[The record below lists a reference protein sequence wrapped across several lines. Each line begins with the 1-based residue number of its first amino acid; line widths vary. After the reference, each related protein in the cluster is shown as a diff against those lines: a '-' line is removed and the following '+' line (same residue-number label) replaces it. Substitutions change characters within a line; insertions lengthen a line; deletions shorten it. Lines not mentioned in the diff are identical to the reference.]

1 MNSVKIGS
9 NLNKEER
16 TRVQELLEK
25 YADCFALSVSKV
37 YQVPNAVHHLNVPPN
52 VKFSTKIH
60 QHPLTPP
67 QCQYLN
73 KKINKMLEAGIIEHV
88 EPSLVKCVSPTTL
101 TQKDHEGG
109 GLTLEELQQRINAE
123 CAKAGI
129 DPYFNGGGGIVT
141 PHINTLPKEQKWR
154 ICQNF
159 GEVNKV
165 TEIAAMPQG
174 DIRLKQQRLSGHR
187 YISVFDFTP
196 GFYAVEVNKE
206 SHPYTAF
213 YIEGCGYFWYA
224 RMPFELTGAPS
235 TFAYMTATHL
245 HNLLN
250 NGVMELFVDDGGA
263 AANTFENMLSKLQ
276 QILTRIRER
285 QLSLSATKSQFFMT
299 EAVFAGGCIG
309 PKGIKPDLT
318 KLTAIVDWEKPT
330 NALNL
335 TSFLGITGH
344 FWDLVKDYARLE
356 QPL

>member
-1 MNSVKIGS
+1 M
-9 NLNKEER
+9 
-16 TRVQELLEK
+16 
-25 YADCFALSVSKV
+25 
-37 YQVPNAVHHLNVPPN
+37 
-52 VKFSTKIH
+52 
-60 QHPLTPP
+60 
-67 QCQYLN
+67 
-73 KKINKMLEAGIIEHV
+73 
-88 EPSLVKCVSPTTL
+88 
-101 TQKDHEGG
+101 
-109 GLTLEELQQRINAE
+109 
-123 CAKAGI
+123 
-129 DPYFNGGGGIVT
+129 
-141 PHINTLPKEQKWR
+141 
-154 ICQNF
+154 
-159 GEVNKV
+159 
-165 TEIAAMPQG
+165 
-174 DIRLKQQRLSGHR
+174 KQQRLSGHR
-187 YISVFDFTP
+187 YISIFDFAP
-196 GFYAVEVNKE
+196 GFYTVKVDKE

-235 TFAYMTATHL
+235 TFAHMTATHL

-263 AANTFENMLSKLQ
+263 AANTFEDMLSKLQ
-276 QILTRIRER
+276 QILTCIWEQ

-344 FWDLVKDYARLE
+344 FRDLVKDYVRLE